1 MRQQLKSENQTS
13 VGIAP
18 QDAALALLN
27 YCRANDW
34 AGYDPYDAVNSRL
47 FETFSFL
54 NSRLPRLVLTQA
66 LKRSPFNFRRALL
79 VPKTRNPK
87 GLGLFLAAAIRLD
100 RIGLLD
106 ESSLVGTLADLLK
119 NARSGNSPYWC
130 WGYSFA
136 WQTRTIVVPRGN
148 PNLVCT
154 TFAADALLDA
164 YEHCRE
170 PEYLDIAVS
179 AAEYIVNDLFW
190 TEGKTIAS
198 LSYPMALE
206 RSRVHN
212 ANFLGAALLCRVSRL
227 TGEKKFLE
235 PALKVARYSAGCQ
248 HSDGSWP
255 YGERANQAWIDNFHT
270 GFNLSALR
278 ALGNSLETDE
288 FEPHIRRGL
297 SFYLDHFF
305 REDGAPKYF
314 HDRTYPI
321 DSHCVSQSIITLL
334 QLKDLAPGS
343 AELAQS
349 VFRWAVSNLR
359 DKAGYFYYRKLPFCT
374 IRTSYMRWVQAW
386 MLLALATLCEEITV
400 TKGAFASCAVRG
412 ESKGSANP

>member
-1 MRQQLKSENQTS
+1 MS
-13 VGIAP
+13 P
-18 QDAALALLN
+18 HDAALSLLE

-34 AGYDPYDAVNSRL
+34 AGYDPYDAINSRL
-47 FETFSFL
+47 FEIVPFL
-54 NSRLPRLVLTQA
+54 DSRLPRLVLTQA
-66 LKRSPFNFRRALL
+66 LKRSPINLRPALL

-87 GLGLFLAAAIRLD
+87 GLGLFLAAVVRLD
-100 RIGLLD
+100 RSGLLND
-106 ESSLVGTLADLLK
+106 NSLVGTLIDLLK
-119 NARSGNSPYWC
+119 GARSQNARYSC

-136 WQTRTIVVPRGN
+136 WQTRTIVVPRGT

-154 TFAADALLDA
+154 TFVADALLDA
-164 YEHCRE
+164 YEHCGE
-170 PEYLDIAVS
+170 QELLTMAFS
-179 AAEYIVNDLFW
+179 AAEYIANELFW
-190 TEGKTIAS
+190 TEGNSIAS
-198 LSYPMALE
+198 LSYPMPRE

-270 GFNLSALR
+270 GFNLCALR
-278 ALGNSLETDE
+278 ALGSSLESDE
-288 FEPHIRRGL
+288 FEPHIRRGFA
-297 SFYLDHFF
+297 FYFEHFF
-305 REDGAPKYF
+305 LKDGTPKYF

-334 QLKDLAPGS
+334 QLKELAPGS
-343 AELAQS
+343 SELAQS
-349 VFRWAVSNLR
+349 VFRWAISNLW
-359 DKAGYFYYRKLPFCT
+359 DSSGYFYYRKLPFCT

-386 MLLALATLCEEITV
+386 MLLALATLCEEAALTNG
-400 TKGAFASCAVRG
+400 KAAV
-412 ESKGSANP
+412 SAAQGRR